1 VASCYL
7 LIVEFRLF
15 VLQNSFLAVY
25 WNRYRLHLDQLEKSV
40 EDVLV
45 LYQRIQVE
53 VRQQWQQKSCTTHL
67 NGSSVVSRTVEACT
81 ACSDTEPLADSP
93 DEIID
98 VLSATVQRHKHSQ
111 QLSGAKEALA
121 EHVRW
126 VRTLDDRGR
135 IARKGV
141 HTCGL
146 LADDAVQP
154 IFVAGDNVRQQTA
167 CA

>member
-1 VASCYL
+1 MAFCHL
-7 LIVEFRLF
+7 LISDPLF
-15 VLQNSFLAVY
+15 CAPKFIFDGMY
-25 WNRYRLHLDQLEKSV
+25 WNRYRLHLDQLENSV

-45 LYQRIQVE
+45 LYQRAQFE
-53 VRQQWQQKSCTTHL
+53 VRQQWLQKSCATHV
-67 NGSSVVSRTVEACT
+67 NGSSVLSRRTVET
-81 ACSDTEPLADSP
+81 CSDSESLPKAP
-93 DEIID
+93 DDIID

-111 QLSGAKEALA
+111 QLSGAKEAMG

-141 HTCGL
+141 RTSDL
-146 LADDAVQP
+146 LVDDAVQP